1 MHHLS
6 GSCATQDHA
15 RMKLH
20 TANHKTP
27 KAKQFGDRP
36 KGGTRSGAKQLGD
49 KHKGET
55 GSKAS
60 SVTAR
65 KERPE
70 IKLGDRRKEDTGH
83 GKRQKGEAHKTFPNT
98 EGEMYTD

>member
-6 GSCATQDHA
+6 GSGTTQDHA

-20 TANHKTP
+20 TANHQTP
-27 KAKQFGDRP
+27 KAKQFGDRQ

-70 IKLGDRRKEDTGH
+70 IPGRRQA
-83 GKRQKGEAHKTFPNT
+83 R
-98 EGEMYTD
+98 